1 MRKPRLLL
9 ILALAAALLTG
20 CIAAPPGSS
29 APPVSSPAPQTTA
42 TPEEA
47 LAQKLRVPVTCDDG
61 LTLVAVIE
69 EQELLDR
76 LGSPEGSWF
85 KPPVFVTDDRLLLPL
100 LLPDGGSE
108 WYLYEPKTDAL
119 TLLARLP
126 EQCPTIPAAWMEGE
140 KIRVVSDIGAFT
152 LDPAGEPAELSGGE
166 IDWTLR
172 GNPVTGEVY
181 HRQGGQLI
189 ATAPDGSET
198 VRYTWPGKGALS
210 AAEASPDGGKLFFG
224 IIPYEGIS
232 DVVVLDLATGAAE
245 VTPMQTAYPW
255 YCWLGDQPCLVT
267 TDEEQN
273 GLLLRYGDGLASSF
287 LWQPPEPDSDWV
299 AQVVSSAGGKFL
311 ICSYIIQEGNWP
323 YTLSLLGWDGAG
335 ITEQLIETDGRID
348 GAALSQDAD
357 MLAFQLSETL
367 DTPTQLLLYAIDG

>member
-9 ILALAAALLTG
+9 LALAAALLAG

-29 APPVSSPAPQTTA
+29 APPVSSPAPQTTV

-47 LAQKLRVPVTCDDG
+47 LAQKLSVPVTCDDG
-61 LTLVAVIE
+61 LTLVATLE
-69 EQELLDR
+69 EAALLDR

-126 EQCPTIPAAWMEGE
+126 EQCPTIPAAWLEGE
-140 KIRVVSDIGAFT
+140 QIRVV
-152 LDPAGEPAELSGGE
+152 
-166 IDWTLR
+166 
-172 GNPVTGEVY
+172 
-181 HRQGGQLI
+181 
-189 ATAPDGSET
+189 
-198 VRYTWPGKGALS
+198 S

-287 LWQPPEPDSDWV
+287 LWQPPSPTAIGSPR
-299 AQVVSSAGGKFL
+299 SSAA
-311 ICSYIIQEGNWP
+311 P
-323 YTLSLLGWDGAG
+323 AG
-335 ITEQLIETDGRID
+335 
-348 GAALSQDAD
+348 S
-357 MLAFQLSETL
+357 F
-367 DTPTQLLLYAIDG
+367 